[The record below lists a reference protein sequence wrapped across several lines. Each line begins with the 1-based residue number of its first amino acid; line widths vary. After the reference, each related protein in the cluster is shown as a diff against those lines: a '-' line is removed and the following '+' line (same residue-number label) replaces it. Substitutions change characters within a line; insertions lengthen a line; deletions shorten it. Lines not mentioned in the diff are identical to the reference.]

1 MESLWEKKAT
11 RKDVIRSLGDVY
23 KEVKGGISYPFHGN
37 YGIESAHFFES
48 DILVEQFIF
57 LDEKSL
63 VELKS
68 HATCSWIE
76 KSDSVSLGHTVYT
89 VKSGECLDRQVSY
102 KFLPGNNYYEVRWRK

>member
-11 RKDVIRSLGDVY
+11 KKDVIRSLGDGY
-23 KEVKGGISYPFHGN
+23 KEVKGGITYPFHGD

-63 VELKS
+63 EELRS
-68 HATCSWIE
+68 QATCSWIE
-76 KSDSVSLGHTVYT
+76 KIDSVTLGHTVCT
-89 VKSGECLDRQVSY
+89 VKIGECLDRQVSY
-102 KFLPGNNYYEVRWRK
+102 KFLP